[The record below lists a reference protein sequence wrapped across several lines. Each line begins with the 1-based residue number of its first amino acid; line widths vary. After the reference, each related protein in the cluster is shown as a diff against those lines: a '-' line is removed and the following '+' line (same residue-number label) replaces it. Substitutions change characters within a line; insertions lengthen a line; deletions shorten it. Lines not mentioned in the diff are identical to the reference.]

1 LISAGEFFITC
12 LFNKSCLALTLDIN
26 RKPLKRHQMK
36 KIVTV
41 ILFLNLSFAVTAQ
54 TNEEEII
61 KENFNNYRTYLLQS
75 KGKEAVKFLDSRSI
89 NYYETILEHLKNA
102 DSLKVESL
110 PLMDKFMV
118 FGIRKMV
125 PKEDILKFDGKALLV
140 YAIDNG
146 MIDNSSARNTGIGEV
161 TVEDHFAK
169 GQLIVNGNATPHFL
183 HFYNEEGQWKYDL
196 TSLFPIGT
204 PYLEKMVETLG
215 EKGIAKIIQNL
226 DTLNYQ
232 NQDIWEPVN

>member
-1 LISAGEFFITC
+1 
-12 LFNKSCLALTLDIN
+12 
-26 RKPLKRHQMK
+26 MK

-41 ILFLNLSFAVTAQ
+41 IFLSILSIAVLAQ
-54 TNEEEII
+54 QNEEEII
-61 KENFNNYRTYLLQS
+61 KDNFNKYRTLSLQS
-75 KGKEAVKFLDSRSI
+75 NGVEAVKYLDSRSI
-89 NYYETILEHLKNA
+89 KYYETILELVKNA

-110 PLMDKFMV
+110 TLMGKFMV
-118 FGIRKMV
+118 FSIRKMV

-146 MIDNSSARNTGIGEV
+146 MIDNSSARNIGIGEV

-169 GQLIVNGNATPHFL
+169 GQLIVNGNVTPHFF
-183 HFYNEEGQWKYDL
+183 HFYFEEGQWKFDI
-196 TSLFPIGT
+196 TSLIPIGI
-204 PYLEKMVETLG
+204 PYFEKIVETLG
-215 EKGIAKIIQNL
+215 EKGIATFIQNM